1 MLTAFGDW
9 GLGGGCRW
17 YFCSRIDMFLYLDRS
32 QEAVSAR
39 LKKRVQMLDPREFHL
54 TLKQCPSAVR
64 IAPACLTFPSC
75 PLSHV
80 SELRQYL

>member
-1 MLTAFGDW
+1 MPLVS
-9 GLGGGCRW
+9 
-17 YFCSRIDMFLYLDRS
+17 YSRIDVFLYLDRS

-39 LKKRVQMLDPREFHL
+39 LNLKRRVQMLDPRVFHL
-54 TLKQCPSAVR
+54 TLKQCPSAAR

-80 SELRQYL
+80 PELREYL